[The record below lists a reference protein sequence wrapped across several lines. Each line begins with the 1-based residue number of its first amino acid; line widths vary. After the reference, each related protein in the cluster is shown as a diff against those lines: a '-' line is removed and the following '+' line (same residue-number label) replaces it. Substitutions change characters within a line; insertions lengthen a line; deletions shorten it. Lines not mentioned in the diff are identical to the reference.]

1 MEDVGGAPK
10 IEYPGRDDA
19 KPAGQQDQRQQ
30 SERRGDDIAI
40 GGAFGES
47 RRQIGGHDAG
57 DQERQA
63 DEAERMKHE
72 QRPQGFVAASA
83 AQFRQDQA
91 SGDCTP
97 GNETEDDADKKAHL
111 RPHDRSSGG
120 LSRIVSLAVSDARVA
135 LPNFYNVAVRIA
147 NVAARLAVLG
157 FWLRDELGSSLS
169 P

>member
-1 MEDVGGAPK
+1 MDDIGETPK

-83 AQFRQDQA
+83 AQFRPDQA
-91 SGDCTP
+91 TGDYTP
-97 GNETEDDADKKAHL
+97 SNETEDDADKKADL

-120 LSRIVSLAVSDARVA
+120 QLLS
-135 LPNFYNVAVRIA
+135 
-147 NVAARLAVLG
+147 VL
-157 FWLRDELGSSLS
+157 R
-169 P
+169 

>member
-1 MEDVGGAPK
+1 MRELSKRSLGAVDGAPVTQWHRLSMEDIGAAPK

-19 KPAGQQDQRQQ
+19 KPAGQQRQRYQ

-47 RRQIGGHDAG
+47 RRQIGGHNAG
-57 DQERQA
+57 DQERQG

-91 SGDCTP
+91 TGNRTP
-97 GNETEDDADKKAHL
+97 SNETEDDADKK
-111 RPHDRSSGG
+111 
-120 LSRIVSLAVSDARVA
+120 SRFAPA
-135 LPNFYNVAVRIA
+135 
-147 NVAARLAVLG
+147 
-157 FWLRDELGSSLS
+157 
-169 P
+169 

>member
-1 MEDVGGAPK
+1 MNDIGEAPQV
-10 IEYPGRDDA
+10 EYPGCDDA
-19 KPAGQQDQRQQ
+19 RPAGQQGQRQQ

-91 SGDCTP
+91 TGDYTP
-97 GNETEDDADKKAHL
+97 SNETENDADKKADL

-120 LSRIVSLAVSDARVA
+120 PLLSVRQNLRLAVSDARIA
-135 LPNFYNVAVRIA
+135 LPNFYNVAV
-147 NVAARLAVLG
+147 G
-157 FWLRDELGSSLS
+157 
-169 P
+169 